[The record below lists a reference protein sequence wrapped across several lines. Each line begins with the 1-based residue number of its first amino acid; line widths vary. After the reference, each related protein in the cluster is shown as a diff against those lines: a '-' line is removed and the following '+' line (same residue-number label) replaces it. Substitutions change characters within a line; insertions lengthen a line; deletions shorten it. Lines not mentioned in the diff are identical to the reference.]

1 MCVKFDVMIGSKI
14 PQKSTEGAAGFDV
27 FVYED
32 RVIMPGKRGLVPLG
46 FRCAIDK
53 GYYGQLKVRS
63 SIALR
68 NEVTVDAGAIDSD
81 YRGQVKILL
90 VNHSDR
96 KIFVISIGQK
106 IGHIIFLKCEEPEF
120 VLTDKLDNTERG
132 VGGFGSTGLF

>member
-1 MCVKFDVMIGSKI
+1 MCVKFDVMIGGKI

-27 FVYED
+27 FAYED
-32 RVIMPGKRGLVPLG
+32 RVIMRGKRGLVPLG

-63 SIALR
+63 GIALR

-96 KIFVISIGQK
+96 ELFVISNGQK
-106 IGHIIFLKCEEPEF
+106 IGQIIFLKCEEPEF